1 MKVDLRKMTR
11 DFLIGEV
18 KSNPTARAY
27 VESVLRILDEV
38 RPKSQR
44 ESRQLSVA
52 RQNLLEIK
60 RVVRTL
66 ENKISLLEEQVRVL
80 EEGKNENK

>member
-80 EEGKNENK
+80 EEGNE

>member
-1 MKVDLRKMTR
+1 ML
-11 DFLIGEV
+11 GEV

-66 ENKISLLEEQVRVL
+66 ENKISLLEEQVRIL
-80 EEGKNENK
+80 EQGK

>member
-80 EEGKNENK
+80 EEGKG

>member
-11 DFLIGEV
+11 DFLLGEV

-80 EEGKNENK
+80 EEGKE

>member
-66 ENKISLLEEQVRVL
+66 ENKISLLEEQVRIL
-80 EEGKNENK
+80 EEGKE

>member
-11 DFLIGEV
+11 DFLLGEV

-66 ENKISLLEEQVRVL
+66 ENKISLLEEQVRIL
-80 EEGKNENK
+80 EEGKE

>member
-80 EEGKNENK
+80 EEGRE

>member
-80 EEGKNENK
+80 EEGK

>member
-1 MKVDLRKMTR
+1 MKTDLRRITR
-11 DFLIGEV
+11 DFLLGEV

-66 ENKISLLEEQVRVL
+66 ENKISLLEEQVRIL
-80 EEGKNENK
+80 EEGRE

>member
-1 MKVDLRKMTR
+1 MKVDLRRITR

-80 EEGKNENK
+80 EEGKE

>member
-1 MKVDLRKMTR
+1 MKVDLRRITR
-11 DFLIGEV
+11 DFLLGEV

-80 EEGKNENK
+80 EEGRE

>member
-11 DFLIGEV
+11 DFLLGEV

-66 ENKISLLEEQVRVL
+66 ENKISLLEEQVRIL
-80 EEGKNENK
+80 EEGK

>member
-1 MKVDLRKMTR
+1 MKVDLRRITR
-11 DFLIGEV
+11 DFLLGEV

-80 EEGKNENK
+80 EEGKE

>member
-1 MKVDLRKMTR
+1 MKVDLRRVTR
-11 DFLIGEV
+11 DFLLGEV

-80 EEGKNENK
+80 EEGKE

>member
-1 MKVDLRKMTR
+1 MKTDLRRITR
-11 DFLIGEV
+11 DFLLGEV
-18 KSNPTARAY
+18 KNNPTARAY

-80 EEGKNENK
+80 EEGKE

>member
-66 ENKISLLEEQVRVL
+66 ENKISLLEELVRIL
-80 EEGKNENK
+80 EEGK

>member
-1 MKVDLRKMTR
+1 MKTDLRRITR
-11 DFLIGEV
+11 DFLLGEV

-38 RPKSQR
+38 RPRSQR

-66 ENKISLLEEQVRVL
+66 ENKISLLEEQVRIL
-80 EEGKNENK
+80 EEGK

>member
-1 MKVDLRKMTR
+1 MKVDLRRITR
-11 DFLIGEV
+11 DFLLGEV

-66 ENKISLLEEQVRVL
+66 ENKISLLEEQVRIL
-80 EEGKNENK
+80 EEGKE

>member
-1 MKVDLRKMTR
+1 MKVDIRKMTR

-80 EEGKNENK
+80 EEGKE

>member
-1 MKVDLRKMTR
+1 MRADLRKITR

-80 EEGKNENK
+80 EEGKE

>member
-80 EEGKNENK
+80 EEGKELK

>member
-1 MKVDLRKMTR
+1 MKVDLRRITR
-11 DFLIGEV
+11 DFLLGEV

-66 ENKISLLEEQVRVL
+66 ENKISLLEEQVRIL
-80 EEGKNENK
+80 EEGR

>member
-1 MKVDLRKMTR
+1 MKVDLKKMTR

-66 ENKISLLEEQVRVL
+66 ENKISLLEEQVRML
-80 EEGKNENK
+80 EEGKE

>member
-80 EEGKNENK
+80 EEGKE